1 MGASALVLAGN
12 MLALT
17 RVRGFP
23 WQRFFEIARW
33 ALVGY
38 AIVAGMIEYVFLRNQ
53 LSGGP
58 LVVMTVSLILFAF
71 NVPIL
76 IAFTVARYRRP
87 RFAHCGS
94 YGAAAASRIEERSR
108 TLAMS
113 REGMRS
119 RPEEWGPGTRLL
131 GGPRLILRPRPEE
144 GGDRGRPVPRYLCGT
159 RS

>member
-1 MGASALVLAGN
+1 MSDRRLPPVTQLGMLSLALVIAGGIYLAAHLPRHVPLGPAVALVGASALVLAGN
-12 MLALT
+12 MLALA

-38 AIVAGMIEYVFLRNQ
+38 AIVAGVIEYVFVRNQ

-76 IAFTVARYRRP
+76 IAFTVARYQ
-87 RFAHCGS
+87 
-94 YGAAAASRIEERSR
+94 E
-108 TLAMS
+108 T
-113 REGMRS
+113 
-119 RPEEWGPGTRLL
+119 
-131 GGPRLILRPRPEE
+131 
-144 GGDRGRPVPRYLCGT
+144 
-159 RS
+159 